1 MRVRDLQE
9 FLATFTAKDKSVTK
23 QGNAISDAVIF
34 VDINGYLEEIRKMEV
49 YENNQTIFGAT
60 KNHHSHRLVMKTK
73 RDQKIIMPDKL
84 HDSIVKKCPELLQT
98 NRSGVPSKLEFS
110 SRISENCLKFLLICW

>member
-9 FLATFTAKDKSVTK
+9 FLSTFTAKDKSTNK

-34 VDINGYLEEIRKMEV
+34 VEINGFLEEIKLMEV

-73 RDQKIIMPDKL
+73 KEQKIIIPDKL
-84 HDSIVKKCPELLQT
+84 RSPLL
-98 NRSGVPSKLEFS
+98 
-110 SRISENCLKFLLICW
+110 

>member
-9 FLATFTAKDKSVTK
+9 FLATFTARDKSVTK

-60 KNHHSHRLVMKTK
+60 KNHHSHRLVLK
-73 RDQKIIMPDKL
+73 RNLDQKIILPDKL
-84 HDSIVKKCPELLQT
+84 HDSLV
-98 NRSGVPSKLEFS
+98 
-110 SRISENCLKFLLICW
+110 

>member
-9 FLATFTAKDKSVTK
+9 FLATFTAKDKSTSK

-34 VDINGYLEEIRKMEV
+34 VEINGYLEEIKLMEV
-49 YENNQTIFGAT
+49 YENNQIIFGAT

-73 RDQKIIMPDKL
+73 KEQKIIIPDKL
-84 HDSIVKKCPELLQT
+84 RSPLL
-98 NRSGVPSKLEFS
+98 
-110 SRISENCLKFLLICW
+110 

>member
-9 FLATFTAKDKSVTK
+9 FLATFTAKDKSTSK

-34 VDINGYLEEIRKMEV
+34 VEINGYLEEIKLMEV
-49 YENNQTIFGAT
+49 YENNQTIFGAD

-73 RDQKIIMPDKL
+73 RDQKIIIPDKL
-84 HDSIVKKCPELLQT
+84 RSPLL
-98 NRSGVPSKLEFS
+98 
-110 SRISENCLKFLLICW
+110 

>member
-9 FLATFTAKDKSVTK
+9 FLATFTAKDKSTNK

-34 VDINGYLEEIRKMEV
+34 VEINGFLEEIKIMEV
-49 YENNQTIFGAT
+49 YENSQTIFGAT

-73 RDQKIIMPDKL
+73 KEQKIIIPDKL
-84 HDSIVKKCPELLQT
+84 RSPLL
-98 NRSGVPSKLEFS
+98 
-110 SRISENCLKFLLICW
+110 